1 MYVSKIYCLFDFF
14 AYKCSDIGLMLE
26 QYNVFKSKELND
38 ESPGLDQ
45 QKNITNARAFYEE
58 LNT

>member
-1 MYVSKIYCLFDFF
+1 
-14 AYKCSDIGLMLE
+14 MLE